1 LEEGIDG
8 FLHVDELSW
17 TKKIRNPGSEL
28 TEGSEIEVMVIENDS
43 EKRSIRLGVKQLSED
58 PWQSFT
64 KAFRVGSVVE
74 GEITNVTD
82 FGVFMRV
89 QGGIEGLIPKAN
101 LSNDKEESFEDALK
115 RFKVGEKISAAIIEL
130 FPDRQ
135 KITFSIKDYHK
146 RVAQDEMSRYIQ
158 DEEEGSGFTL
168 GDLMK
173 KKE

>member
-1 LEEGIDG
+1 
-8 FLHVDELSW
+8 VDELSW

-28 TEGSEIEVMVIENDS
+28 QEGSEIEVMVIENDR

-64 KAFRVGSVVE
+64 TAYRVGSVVE
-74 GEITNVTD
+74 GEVTNVTD

-101 LSNDKEESFEDALK
+101 LSNDRDEKWEDALK
-115 RFKVGEKISAAIIEL
+115 RFKVGDKVSAAIIEL
-130 FPDRQ
+130 QPDKQ
-135 KITFSIKDYHK
+135 KITFSIKDYH
-146 RVAQDEMSRYIQ
+146 RRMEQNEISHYIQ

-173 KKE
+173 NKE